1 MIVAMLYFNAVMK
14 QRLQLRKGLTTL
26 QCFRE
31 ILSEEGMRGLYRSY
45 PLTVAMNMPFASCV
59 ITVNENLKTMIK
71 P

>member
-1 MIVAMLYFNAVMK
+1 MIVAMLYLNAVMK